1 MKKIKRNIVITLA
14 VLSLG
19 ISTAFIDSYFEV
31 SKNLDIFINLFKEV
45 NIRYV
50 DPTKPGELMKTAIDG
65 MLKSLDPYTVYI
77 PESKIEDYRF
87 MTTGQYGGIGS
98 LISRRDN
105 YIIVSEPYE
114 GYPAQKA
121 GLLAGDV
128 ILEVNGVSA
137 EGKSTEEISRML
149 KGEPGTELTLKI
161 KRGEEIKEFTL
172 TREKIKIDDVPYFGK
187 IDEETGYVKLT
198 SFTETAADQVK
209 DAFRKMKEEGIK
221 KIVFDLRDN
230 GGGLLNQAIEIVNIF
245 VEKGQEVVRTKGK
258 QSQWDKI
265 YYTKNTPLDTE
276 IPLVVLINENSA
288 SASEIVSGT
297 MQDLDRGVLVG
308 RKSYGKGLVQQTIP
322 LSYNAQLKIT
332 VAKYYTP
339 SGRCIQKLDYSHKDE
354 SGRATEIPDSLIQ
367 VFYTKNGREVRDGE
381 GITPDIE
388 VTPEESHEILLV
400 LMSNYK
406 IFDFATKYR
415 LEHDSIPA
423 PEEFHLTNEE
433 YEQFVDFVYSGDS
446 LEYEIE
452 SERVIKDLEKVL
464 ELEEFEGLEKDIEAI
479 KTKIDSLKR
488 QDIYRYRKEV
498 QEVLENEIVSRY
510 YYQKGRIRHAL
521 TNDPD
526 IKQSLEI
533 LNDSVMYHNILT
545 GKYPAKHTE
554 DKK

>member
-1 MKKIKRNIVITLA
+1 
-14 VLSLG
+14 
-19 ISTAFIDSYFEV
+19 
-31 SKNLDIFINLFKEV
+31 
-45 NIRYV
+45 
-50 DPTKPGELMKTAIDG
+50 
-65 MLKSLDPYTVYI
+65 
-77 PESKIEDYRF
+77 
-87 MTTGQYGGIGS
+87 
-98 LISRRDN
+98 
-105 YIIVSEPYE
+105 EPYE

-265 YYTKNTPLDTE
+265 YYTKNTPLDTG

>member
-1 MKKIKRNIVITLA
+1 
-14 VLSLG
+14 
-19 ISTAFIDSYFEV
+19 
-31 SKNLDIFINLFKEV
+31 
-45 NIRYV
+45 
-50 DPTKPGELMKTAIDG
+50 
-65 MLKSLDPYTVYI
+65 
-77 PESKIEDYRF
+77 
-87 MTTGQYGGIGS
+87 
-98 LISRRDN
+98 
-105 YIIVSEPYE
+105 
-114 GYPAQKA
+114 
-121 GLLAGDV
+121 
-128 ILEVNGVSA
+128 
-137 EGKSTEEISRML
+137 
-149 KGEPGTELTLKI
+149 
-161 KRGEEIKEFTL
+161 
-172 TREKIKIDDVPYFGK
+172 
-187 IDEETGYVKLT
+187 
-198 SFTETAADQVK
+198 
-209 DAFRKMKEEGIK
+209 MKEQGIK
-221 KIVFDLRDN
+221 KIIFDLRDN

-258 QSQWDKI
+258 QSQWDKV
-265 YYTKNTPLDTE
+265 YYTKNMPLDTE
-276 IPLVVLINENSA
+276 MPLVVLINENSS

-367 VFYTKNGREVRDGE
+367 IFYTKNGREVRDGE

-423 PEEFHLTNEE
+423 PEEFHLTDAE
-433 YEQFVDFVYSGDS
+433 YEQFVDFVYSDDS
-446 LEYEIE
+446 LQYEIE
-452 SERVIKDLEKVL
+452 SERILEDLEKVL
-464 ELEEFEGLEKDIEAI
+464 ELEQFEGLEKDIEAI
-479 KTKIDSLKR
+479 KSKIDSLKR

-526 IKQSLEI
+526 ISQSLQI
-533 LNDSVMYHNILT
+533 LHDTSLYNNILT
-545 GKYPAKHTE
+545 GKYPPKEE

>member
-1 MKKIKRNIVITLA
+1 MKKLKKHIIIALA

-98 LISRRDN
+98 LISKRGN
-105 YIIVSEPYE
+105 HIIVSEPYE

-121 GLLAGDV
+121 GLLAGD
-128 ILEVNGVSA
+128 IIMEINGVSA
-137 EGKSTEEISRML
+137 EGKSTEEISSML
-149 KGEPGTELTLKI
+149 KGEPGTSLTVKV
-161 KRGEEIKEFTL
+161 KRGNEIKEITL

-198 SFTETAADQVK
+198 SFTETAASQVK
-209 DAFRKMKEEGIK
+209 DAFKKMKEQGIK
-221 KIVFDLRDN
+221 KIIFDLRDN

-258 QSQWDKI
+258 QSQWDKV
-265 YYTKNTPLDTE
+265 YYTKNMPLDTE
-276 IPLVVLINENSA
+276 MPLVVLINENSA

-367 VFYTKNGREVRDGE
+367 IFYTKNGREVRDGE

-423 PEEFHLTNEE
+423 PEEFHLTDAE
-433 YEQFVDFVYSGDS
+433 YEQFVDFVYSDDS
-446 LEYEIE
+446 LQYEIE
-452 SERVIKDLEKVL
+452 SERILEDLEKVL
-464 ELEEFEGLEKDIEAI
+464 ELEQFEGLEKDIEAI
-479 KTKIDSLKR
+479 KSKIDSLKR

-526 IKQSLEI
+526 ISQSLQI
-533 LNDSVMYHNILT
+533 LHDTSLYNNILT
-545 GKYPAKHTE
+545 GKYPPKEE